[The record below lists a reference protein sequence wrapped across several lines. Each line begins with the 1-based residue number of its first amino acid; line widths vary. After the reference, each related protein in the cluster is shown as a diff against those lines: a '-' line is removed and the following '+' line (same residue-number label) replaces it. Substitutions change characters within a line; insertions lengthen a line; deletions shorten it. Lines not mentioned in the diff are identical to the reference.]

1 MAQTNANLIWKIADL
16 LRGPYQPNQYR
27 RCDLA
32 VHHPAPFGLHPGA
45 DQGPSPRRVQE
56 GAEPEDRPRC
66 CAQVHV
72 QVAQVVVVVVLATA
86 SAKARRTAVAEAVC
100 MALAAVALVAPQ
112 LRVTPLCGRAAM
124 AARAWSGCDG

>member
-1 MAQTNANLIWKIADL
+1 MAQTNADLIWKIADL
-16 LRGPYQPNQYR
+16 FARPVSAQSVR

-72 QVAQVVVVVVLATA
+72 QAAQVVVVLVTA
-86 SAKARRTAVAEAVC
+86 SAKARSTAVVEAVC

-112 LRVTPLCGRAAM
+112 LRVTPGRAAM
-124 AARAWSGCDG
+124 AARSRSGCDG

>member
-1 MAQTNANLIWKIADL
+1 MAQTNSDLIWKIADL
-16 LRGPYQPNQYR
+16 FARPVSAQSVR

-32 VHHPAPFGLHPGA
+32 VHHPAPLGLHPGA

-72 QVAQVVVVVVLATA
+72 QAAQVVLVTA
-86 SAKARRTAVAEAVC
+86 SAKARSTAVVEAVC

-112 LRVTPLCGRAAM
+112 LRVTPGRAAM
-124 AARAWSGCDG
+124 AARAWRGCDG